1 MVESNSGPSCCE
13 ATALIT
19 APPCCPFF
27 SQQLPAPHGARVR
40 VLGAAEP
47 SGARVGPRRRWG
59 NDFFKIE
66 FFFKRTW
73 PWMVML
79 MWPCSLQCAVT
90 TSLSQVWPLTYGTAH
105 LLLLQ
110 EMGLCA
116 CESVS
121 RTWFCSDCISGSGS
135 AGNTASLRPGWCQPQ
150 RWITLCSQ
158 PTK

>member
-1 MVESNSGPSCCE
+1 MLFKLYCLLLLTHTV
-13 ATALIT
+13 LIT

-27 SQQLPAPHGARVR
+27 SQQHVARVR
-40 VLGAAEP
+40 ALGAAEP
-47 SGARVGPRRRWG
+47 SGARVGPQCRWG
-59 NDFFKIE
+59 NDFFKLNLKNKK
-66 FFFKRTW
+66 KRTW

-105 LLLLQ
+105 LQLLQ

-135 AGNTASLRPGWCQPQ
+135 AGSTASLRPGGCQPQ